1 MEDFSAYNTQ
11 ELLDRWSVERD
22 MDIRDALYNVLKE
35 KKLFPTSETGSWEVE
50 AGLYPDSQDPEFIH
64 KIMVK
69 QEFAENLQ
77 ESLHS
82 QQINKINPCN
92 SHEDFELSPV
102 QRFISRFMSPQTPYA
117 SALLYHGVGVG
128 KTCAAIATAEEH
140 LRAYPKEYV
149 YIIAPRNIQ
158 PGFRRTI
165 FDEETL
171 QIGTDEVP
179 NTSRGCTGVSY
190 LKRTGMEMERDK
202 DVVIR
207 RIKQSI
213 NSRYKIL
220 GYTQFYNHIQSIL
233 ARVEKIPDP
242 ERKRQ
247 EQIRELRNEFDG
259 KMIIIDE
266 AHNLRDAPGETVDDN
281 IDVAGGENELS
292 ESKAGKRLTPALLKV
307 LRVSQ
312 GAKLLLLTGTPMY
325 NNYNEIIFLLNLL
338 LVNDKRAEIS
348 EKDIFNP
355 SLKFKPGK
363 TPTVFRKDGKKKL
376 GDVASAYLS
385 FMRGENPLSFPVR
398 FHPQDETASLL
409 KEWSPVSPV
418 GEEIT
423 AKSIPALLRL
433 PFVQVSYEPEE
444 NRIVKSIADTVTEK
458 AGLGLRSLDEMIQSG
473 NWLYPSEDEVTTD
486 MRIRDAGFDMV
497 FDENKDG
504 MNSTYTARED
514 PSWMLKS
521 NLKRVS
527 PKAHYILNRIPAT
540 KGVIFI
546 YSRFIKSG
554 ALPLALVLE
563 ANGYTLWGQDRNLFT
578 NGAIDGLGRQCA
590 LCAGRE
596 KTHGQ
601 ASAVC
606 GGEKHKFVPA
616 KYILLTGQVNIS
628 PNNAKAIRAARGET
642 NKYGKDVK
650 IVVGSQVASE
660 GIDLRF
666 IREIYVFD
674 AWYHLNKMEQ
684 VLGRGVRTCSHS
696 LLPSAERNCTIHLLL
711 NTYNGNTVE
720 TADMYMYRNAMK
732 KAIEMGEVTRALKEH
747 ALDCNL
753 NFPVNYSKDLDPIDR
768 MEDSRCAIREN
779 ISINDTP
786 YSSICDWMECPYACA
801 SVVDIESIQSQH
813 KLDISTYDEY
823 AMRWRESQ
831 MKQII
836 RDIFEKTKQ
845 SIIQSGS
852 LEDIF
857 IDKDIPAVA
866 IKTLL
871 TNIVGNKSFRINVN
885 SQEGYIIYRNG
896 FYLFQPIRLADVRI
910 PLALRV
916 ASVPVRRDEYTPG
929 KIVFNT
935 TTLGTR
941 TVKKEEEE
949 EEEDL
954 DQEKEEE
961 EEVPVQKT
969 DTGTEYWNVCVEWA
983 KTIQSGTS
991 ELDIPVAVSECIEK
1005 RYSGD
1010 KYKREYNV
1018 LSMISWMY
1026 ENIKNSGLY
1035 SPEKQTT
1042 YLQTLAE
1049 VFVEIIWDESLSH
1062 LEQESILKL
1071 AQSSPSEFLTTA
1083 IAEQRVTKGSTV
1095 AFRYVSTENGGI
1107 EYKCGDAKC
1116 SDAVVRL
1123 FENDPADPYNKLQ
1136 VNRNTTGHIYGF
1148 IIPKIKESKFVL
1160 KTSDRPVDPGQAL
1173 EKGKECEN
1181 ISTIADHKEQLRQIR
1196 QMIEKL
1202 GYPPFLLVDEVL
1214 NEKEERRKAKVEK
1227 GKKKKAKEDLT
1238 PAEREL
1244 MKIKDKLVENF
1255 RKFQNV
1261 IKACCL
1267 KNIIL
1272 RMVDKLEAKRS
1283 GKRYFY
1289 RPISTIKSKH
1299 KLK

>member
-1 MEDFSAYNTQ
+1 MEDFSGYNSQ
-11 ELLDRWSVERD
+11 ELLDRWSIERD
-22 MDIRDALYNVLKE
+22 MDVRDELYKVLE
-35 KKLFPTSETGSWEVE
+35 QQKLFPSAETASWEVE

-77 ESLHS
+77 ESLKV
-82 QQINKINPCN
+82 QQENKVNPCN

-140 LRAYPKEYV
+140 LRAYPREYV

-171 QIGTDEVP
+171 VIGLNEEP
-179 NTSRGCTGVSY
+179 NTSRGCTGTSY

-202 DVVIR
+202 DVVNR

-213 NSRYKIL
+213 NTRYKIL
-220 GYTQFYNHIQSIL
+220 GYTQFYNYIQSIL
-233 ARVEKIPDP
+233 AKVDKIPDP
-242 ERKRQ
+242 ERKRL

-259 KMIIIDE
+259 KLIIIDE
-266 AHNLRDAPGETVDDN
+266 AHNLRDAPGETADDN

-348 EKDIFNP
+348 EKDIFMP
-355 SLKFKPGK
+355 SLKFKVGG
-363 TPTVFRKDGKKKL
+363 TPTVFRKGGKRKL
-376 GDVASAYLS
+376 GSIASAYLS

-398 FHPQDETASLL
+398 FHPQDEEASLL
-409 KEWSPVSPV
+409 KTWSPLSPV
-418 GEEIT
+418 GEEIV
-423 AKSIPALLRL
+423 ASPGLARL
-433 PFVQVSYEPEE
+433 PFVQVTYEPEE
-444 NRIVKSIADTVTEK
+444 NKIIKFIADTVTERG
-458 AGLGLRSLDEMIQSG
+458 GLGLRSLDEMIQSG
-473 NWLYPSEDEVTTD
+473 NWLYPSEDEVTPD
-486 MRIRDAGFDMV
+486 MRIRDSGFDMV
-497 FDENKDG
+497 FQEKKDG
-504 MNSTYTARED
+504 MNSTFTARED
-514 PSWMLKS
+514 PNWMLKE
-521 NLKRVS
+521 NLKKVS
-527 PKAHYILNRIPAT
+527 PKAHYILNRIPST
-540 KGVIFI
+540 KGVVFI

-563 ANGYTLWGQDRNLFT
+563 ANGYTPWGQDRNLFT
-578 NGAIDGLGRQCA
+578 NGPLDGLGRACA
-590 LCAGRE
+590 FCSGRE
-596 KTHGQ
+596 RTHG
-601 ASAVC
+601 SAPATC
-606 GGEKHKFVPA
+606 GGAKHKFVPA

-628 PNNAKAIRAARGET
+628 PNNAKAIRAARGES
-642 NKYGKDVK
+642 NRYGKDVK
-650 IVVGSQVASE
+650 IVIGSQVASE

-696 LLPSAERNCTIHLLL
+696 LLPSTERNCTIHLLL
-711 NTYNGNTVE
+711 NTYNDNSIE

-732 KAIEMGEVTRALKEH
+732 KAIEMGEVTRALKEN

-753 NFPVNYSKDLDPIDR
+753 NYPVNYSKDLDPIDK

-801 SVVDIESIQSQH
+801 KVVDIEAVKSQH
-813 KLDISTYDEY
+813 LLDISTYDEY

-836 RDIFEKTKQ
+836 RDIFEKTRQ
-845 SIIQSGS
+845 PMIQSGS

-871 TNIVGNKSFRINVN
+871 ASIVGNKSFRINVN

-910 PLALRV
+910 PIALRV
-916 ASVPVRRDEYTPG
+916 ASVPVRKDEYSPA
-929 KIVFNT
+929 KMVFNT
-935 TTLGTR
+935 TTLGPVR
-941 TVKKEEEE
+941 QREVPLEKKKEDGEEEE
-949 EEEDL
+949 EE
-954 DQEKEEE
+954 KAP
-961 EEVPVQKT
+961 EVVSK
-969 DTGTEYWNVCVEWA
+969 DTALEYWGVCVDWA
-983 KTIQSGTS
+983 DTIQAGTS
-991 ELDIPVAVSECIEK
+991 ELDIPIAVGECIEK
-1005 RYSGD
+1005 RYTGD

-1026 ENIKNSGLY
+1026 ENIKNSTTY
-1035 SPEKQTT
+1035 SAENQTF
-1042 YLQTLAE
+1042 YLQTLAQ
-1049 VFVEIIWDESLSH
+1049 VFIDIIWDESLSVS
-1062 LEQESILKL
+1062 EQEAVLKT
-1071 AQSSPSEFLTTA
+1071 SERPLSDFVKRA
-1083 IAEQRVTKGSTV
+1083 SVEQRVSKGSTE
-1095 AFRYVSTENGGI
+1095 AFRYVSIENGAI
-1107 EYKCGDAKC
+1107 EYKCGEAKC
-1116 SDAVVRL
+1116 SDAVARL
-1123 FENDPADPYNKLQ
+1123 FEKDSADPYNNLQ

-1196 QMIEKL
+1196 EMIGKL

-1214 NEKEERRKAKVEK
+1214 NEKEERRKAKIEK
-1227 GKKKKAKEDLT
+1227 GKKKKGKEEMT
-1238 PAEREL
+1238 AAQREIL
-1244 MKIKDKLVENF
+1244 KIKDKLVENF

-1261 IKACCL
+1261 IKACSL

-1272 RMVDKLEAKRS
+1272 RMVDKMEATRS